1 MMTNFNDNPKKF
13 IIKENPSSIN
23 LNILEN
29 IIRKVNPKAIN
40 IDTDNEELVII
51 DDKKGEPKRQDGFT
65 ILRDSF
71 MGRTYSHYIVNWS
84 NFSRVKDL
92 TCEISDPKSG
102 MMIEL
107 KMSFEVSCIE
117 SRGENVILF
126 FKNNLN
132 EALTILKHTITSWV
146 RSFVNNHP
154 DFLTEFVSLENK
166 LNREIIDKISKH
178 IGLSVV
184 NMITNPFKVADSNID
199 SLFEHIAIVHSTP
212 CEIKDS
218 TIEVK
223 NKIVLNLKDRR
234 IFSLKKIENP
244 EEWIKRKVDTIIQN
258 ELIKKTFRDV
268 VDGFKSKYKKNISSE
283 LEKAVREIGYSV
295 EHIISI
301 PSEEIEEFINGF
313 TFTIGEEDTFE
324 TSQAGIKIRLSVTV
338 EGKGTR
344 INGIHKKY
352 IKPKKSIID
361 AIKKMTK
368 EIISK
373 QMRKVIPSDYY
384 SSSRKVFSV
393 IKEKITLKLFEN
405 FKLDEND
412 FSISI
417 SFLDTDIKERF
428 DLLKAERGRII
439 IYSNDN
445 VACYE
450 IKFNIIDVSNWDSFH
465 KNQIKYYGN
474 TSLEYKDISSDI
486 KSNIEL
492 AFKYNDSTSLK
503 EKDARDIDLYIT
515 RLFENTQSKIT
526 NEYGVLLGE
535 PYLTRILVCN
545 GNTNNPVIG
554 ALTKKREELTELLVE
569 AIVSDDEE
577 RKRELNSSIEKINK
591 SIQMILQDSLELP
604 LNQSNYGVK
613 SIDYYEEE

>member
-1 MMTNFNDNPKKF
+1 MTNFNDNPKKF